1 MNVEIKNHV
10 CIVTREKDDPKFY
23 GVVNGTG
30 ESKLLYA
37 VKKKLNDQ
45 GYNLIKKRMYKDG
58 HLVDDLQQYLRTQ
71 KPSGNPE
78 KDIYI
83 YNSNWNVQGAEENYN
98 KEGIVI
104 LSVDKNIFTK

>member
-10 CIVTREKDDPKFY
+10 CIVTREKGDPKFY
-23 GVVNGTG
+23 GVVNGAG